1 MKINRSILYILMI
14 IFIFCFSVVEPAS
27 SASVT
32 NTKRQNNLRPATF
45 FKGAIRLE
53 LGKGIELATR
63 KKVVYLAVG
72 NEKIAD
78 AVPVNPGKIRI
89 LGLQTGTTNLV
100 IVYDDNFAEE
110 YELLV
115 NKGFK
120 VEVINGIITNPDA
133 SLVGW

>member
-1 MKINRSILYILMI
+1 MKINRSVLYFLMI
-14 IFIFCFSVVEPAS
+14 IFIFCLYMAGTSS
-27 SASVT
+27 SAPV
-32 NTKRQNNLRPATF
+32 TKRQSNLRPAAF

-63 KKVVYLAVG
+63 KKVAYLAVG

-78 AVPVNPGKIRI
+78 AVPVDPVRIRI
-89 LGLQTGTTNLV
+89 LGLQTGATNLV
-100 IVYDDNFAEE
+100 VVYDDNFADE
-110 YELLV
+110 YEILV
-115 NKGFK
+115 NKGFQ